1 MSFVCYETDDHW
13 EIGWESGIKLA
24 GVADLIHRNEGGT
37 PLDKTVAWMGVAT
50 ADSQQKAFE
59 ICNYLNGGMPS
70 VGMDLLDKLT
80 NRLSFNNKK

>member
-24 GVADLIHRNEGGT
+24 GVADLI
-37 PLDKTVAWMGVAT
+37 
-50 ADSQQKAFE
+50 QKAFE